1 MVAKPSVADLSDA
14 GRYHVIGEMDL
25 KNPTPFFRE
34 HAKGSWVVGAF
45 ILLISLSLGVLAGFT
60 GARAAS
66 QPAVLWQGLLALAV
80 VFGVLLPLHEGI
92 HALVYKG
99 MGAADIRFSFAAKAL
114 AVYTCANRHVV
125 HLREI
130 IPLAIAPFLAISALL
145 VVLAGYFPDYRLFFA
160 WALV

>member
-1 MVAKPSVADLSDA
+1 
-14 GRYHVIGEMDL
+14 
-25 KNPTPFFRE
+25 
-34 HAKGSWVVGAF
+34 
-45 ILLISLSLGVLAGFT
+45 
-60 GARAAS
+60 
-66 QPAVLWQGLLALAV
+66 LLALAV

-99 MGAADIRFSFAAKAL
+99 MGAADIRFSFATKAL

-160 WALV
+160 WALVIHAVLCGGDFILIAYAVRNRNRDLYNYDDVALGKSYFFERRNPA